1 MITKDGPSG
10 WFGTNY
16 NVGEVALYGFEVNA
30 EVFPLDGLTLRA
42 DYTYEEARNQTDGKV
57 TDHVTNVPKHK
68 LDLEVQYQVPVVK
81 TRFNI
86 NMTCVGETYSE
97 LPTPQ
102 YPTDPELIAGEYT
115 IFGAK
120 ISQPFLEHF
129 EAFVAAKNIFD
140 KNYEPEVG
148 YPAPGRSFWVG
159 LSATF

>member
-1 MITKDGPSG
+1 
-10 WFGTNY
+10 
-16 NVGEVALYGFEVNA
+16 
-30 EVFPLDGLTLRA
+30 
-42 DYTYEEARNQTDGKV
+42 
-57 TDHVTNVPKHK
+57 
-68 LDLEVQYQVPVVK
+68 
-81 TRFNI
+81 
-86 NMTCVGETYSE
+86 MTCVGETYSE